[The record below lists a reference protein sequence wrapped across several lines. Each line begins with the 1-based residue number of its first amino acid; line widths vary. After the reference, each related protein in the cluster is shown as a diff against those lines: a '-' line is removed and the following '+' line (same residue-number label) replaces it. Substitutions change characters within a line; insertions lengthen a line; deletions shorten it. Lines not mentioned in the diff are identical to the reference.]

1 MGAQAGLWPSGFG
14 SLSVCL
20 SGRRHPIPSWGAR
33 VLSAAPDRSS
43 AARVLSAA
51 PCLASRG
58 QVLPIGLLGS
68 AVSVSRGTAAHSA
81 ALPRQSRRLTMRAKS
96 PSAEPASRC
105 NGFSSCFL
113 ARPAGSRADREA
125 PPPFSSW
132 PLRLRWHPPV
142 FCAAFQD
149 LLLGNP
155 KASRALRR
163 HTGKG
168 GPGAQSEG
176 NCYYSLP
183 PPPQG

>member
-1 MGAQAGLWPSGFG
+1 
-14 SLSVCL
+14 
-20 SGRRHPIPSWGAR
+20 
-33 VLSAAPDRSS
+33 
-43 AARVLSAA
+43 
-51 PCLASRG
+51 
-58 QVLPIGLLGS
+58 
-68 AVSVSRGTAAHSA
+68 
-81 ALPRQSRRLTMRAKS
+81 MRAKS

-183 PPPQG
+183 PHPRVREGNRTRTGTLSYLREPAPPPSQWDVGEDRAHKQYRAQKPLKHSQTMLQTFF